1 MSAVSTV
8 EPPSAPGIAASAI
21 AGDRGGPDRGVNAG
35 RTAAGARPESRRAAG
50 APAPPT
56 AKASAPIDLTGYW
69 VAFVNE
75 DWRYRMVTPAK
86 GDYRGVPI
94 TREALKVVNA
104 WDPAADE
111 AAGNQCKSYGAAA
124 IMRVP
129 GRIHVT
135 WQDDNT
141 LRLDTDAGM
150 QTRLFRFG
158 PAAGRR
164 RKADLA
170 GQFGRAVGTVGSR
183 PGGNPAA
190 PHARAGSLTVVTTNM
205 RAGYLRKNG
214 VPYSENATVT
224 EYFDVAPQPDGGQ
237 LLVVTTVVDD
247 PRYLQ
252 QPFIVSSHFKKEAD
266 GSKWDPTPCS
276 ATW

>member
-1 MSAVSTV
+1 MSASRRLIGVL
-8 EPPSAPGIAASAI
+8 IAAASFVA
-21 AGDRGGPDRGVNAG
+21 P
-35 RTAAGARPESRRAAG
+35 ARPHAQNRV
-50 APAPPT
+50 APPQQAT
-56 AKASAPIDLTGYW
+56 AKASAPVDLTGYW
-69 VAFVNE
+69 VAFVTE
-75 DWRYRMVTPAK
+75 DWRYRMVTPPK

-94 TREALKVVNA
+94 SKEALQLVNA

-111 AAGNQCKSYGAAA
+111 AAGNQCKAYGAAA

-141 LRLDTDAGM
+141 LRLDTDAGT
-150 QTRLFRFG
+150 QTRVFRFAPG
-158 PAAGRR
+158 AAAERKPTWQGHSTASWERPGAGR
-164 RKADLA
+164 
-170 GQFGRAVGTVGSR
+170 GQT
-183 PGGNPAA
+183 PAA
-190 PHARAGSLTVVTTNM
+190 PPRRLGSLTVVTTNM

-224 EYFDVAPQPDGGQ
+224 EYFDLAPHPTGGQ

-247 PRYLQ
+247 PRYLT

-266 GSKWDPTPCS
+266 GSTWDPTPCS